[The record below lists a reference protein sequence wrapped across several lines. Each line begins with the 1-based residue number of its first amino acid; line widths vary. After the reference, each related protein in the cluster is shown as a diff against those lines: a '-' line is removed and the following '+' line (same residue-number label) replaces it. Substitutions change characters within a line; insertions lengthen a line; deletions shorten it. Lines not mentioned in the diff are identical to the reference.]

1 MFEFLTLSGNFPF
14 TLSLTVMVVLAL
26 LEGAGLVV
34 GLAFSSMLETLLPDL
49 SVDIDAADIPDSGI
63 LSRVLGWFY
72 IGQVPFLVLLIIL
85 LTYFGLAGLFVQ
97 SLYRT
102 LTGHLL
108 YSWLA
113 IVPAA
118 VLTLPLT
125 RVSAKGIAR
134 VLPRDESE
142 AVSSDSFI
150 GRVAVITTG
159 TARVGSPAQA
169 KIKDQHGQ
177 THYLMVE
184 PDKNQP
190 DQPQGSQVLIIKQQQ
205 SCFIVI
211 PNTNP
216 NLVNQ

>member
-14 TLSLTVMVVLAL
+14 TLSLTVMVILAL

-49 SVDIDAADIPDSGI
+49 SVDVDAADIPDSGLI
-63 LSRVLGWFY
+63 SRILGWFY

-97 SLYRT
+97 SMYRAV
-102 LTGHLL
+102 TGHLL
-108 YSWLA
+108 YNWLA
-113 IVPAA
+113 IIPATL
-118 VLTLPLT
+118 LTLPLT
-125 RVSAKGIAR
+125 RVSVKGVAS
-134 VLPRDESE
+134 VLPKDESE

-150 GRVAVITTG
+150 GRVAVVTTG

-169 KIKDQHGQ
+169 KVKDQHGQ

-184 PDKNQP
+184 PDKHQP

-205 SCFIVI
+205 STFIVI

>member
-14 TLSLTVMVVLAL
+14 TLSLTVMVILAL

-34 GLAFSSMLETLLPDL
+34 GLAFSSILEALLPDL
-49 SVDIDAADIPDSGI
+49 SVDVGAADIPDSGI
-63 LSRVLGWFY
+63 ISRILGWFY
-72 IGQVPFLVLLIIL
+72 VGQVPFLVLLIIV
-85 LTYFGLAGLFVQ
+85 LTYFGLAGLLVQ
-97 SLYRT
+97 SMFRT
-102 LTGHLL
+102 LTGQLL

-113 IVPAA
+113 IVPATL
-118 VLTLPLT
+118 LTLPLT

-134 VLPRDESE
+134 ILPQDESE

-150 GRVAVITTG
+150 GRVALITTG

-169 KIKDQHGQ
+169 KVKDQHGQ

-205 SCFIVI
+205 NTFIVI